1 MALPFILL
9 IWISLILPAKSF
21 PPSLSGSSSTQP
33 TSLTL
38 ALTGKHD
45 KAASLRFL
53 PNHCRNGKDAP
64 SLLFMNGG
72 DAGDSLPQP
81 KKPLAIKTSDTMS
94 KLGTFAQK
102 NFFLLGMI
110 VAVGSAKLF
119 PHIGK
124 NGGMLRPELFIGNFG
139 VTCIFLLS
147 GLSLEVSELKE
158 AASNYKL
165 NLMVQLI
172 TFLAWPFLVGV
183 PLTRGLEFYFPGLLP
198 KPLLDGLLILTTL
211 PTTVNMC
218 IFLTSAAGGS
228 VASSLCNAVIS
239 NLFGIFLTPALLFR
253 FFGQAIELPFGA
265 MVIKLCNKVL
275 LPVTVGQLLRGTKM
289 KDVYNNN
296 SKKFK
301 RLQEIILLSI
311 VWNAFCNAFTKGMGL
326 DLHHGIV
333 LLTLLPLLHLGSLLA
348 SFGLFRTKMFNFSR
362 REQVA
367 AMFCASHKTLAFGLP
382 LVNTIFEGN
391 SNLAAY
397 CAPIM
402 FIHPLQLVLGS
413 LLVPRLSMYTS
424 HLDDDGDNDL
434 QN

>member
-1 MALPFILL
+1 MKKAPRHHRARSMALPFILL

-53 PNHCRNGKDAP
+53 PDHYRNGKDAP
-64 SLLFMNGG
+64 SFLFMNGG
-72 DAGDSLPQP
+72 DAVDSVPQP
-81 KKPLAIKTSDTMS
+81 KKPLAIKASDTMS

-119 PHIGK
+119 PH
-124 NGGMLRPELFIGNFG
+124 
-139 VTCIFLLS
+139 
-147 GLSLEVSELKE
+147 VS
-158 AASNYKL
+158 
-165 NLMVQLI
+165 
-172 TFLAWPFLVGV
+172 
-183 PLTRGLEFYFPGLLP
+183 
-198 KPLLDGLLILTTL
+198 
-211 PTTVNMC
+211 
-218 IFLTSAAGGS
+218 LTSSFTVARNIATAGGS

-289 KDVYNNN
+289 KDVYNKN
-296 SKKFK
+296 SKQFK

-348 SFGLFRTKMFNFSR
+348 SFGLFRTKIFNFSR

-424 HLDDDGDNDL
+424 HLDDNGDNDL